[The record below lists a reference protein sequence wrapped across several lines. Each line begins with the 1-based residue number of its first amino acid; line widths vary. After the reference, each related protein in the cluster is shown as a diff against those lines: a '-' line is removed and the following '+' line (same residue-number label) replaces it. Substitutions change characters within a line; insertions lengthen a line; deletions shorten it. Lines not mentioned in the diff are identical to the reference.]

1 MISSATGSSRGP
13 LLASRATALLVVFA
27 AALLCASG
35 AGAANYYACEC
46 GSGAEAGCTVGNDA
60 AAGTSAAAAW
70 RTYARLQGAVATS
83 SCGDTF
89 NFCEGGVF
97 AAGPSREWARAS
109 QDCSANP
116 RSVRSYDPGAF
127 TRRPRIQGDESVFA
141 LNASGARGITIRGL
155 EVKCSGAC
163 DGGVGAIYGNVD
175 KVVVDD
181 VIVDGFN
188 VCVQWGTNR
197 EMGVRNSTIQNCKSQ
212 GLIGP
217 AGSGSYVVDS
227 RILHNGCLET
237 TDQSTCA
244 FQHAHYWNVSS
255 PTITGLRVAG
265 NHYENN
271 VLGGGSGACLGN
283 AFVVR
288 GGTGTVVEDNTF
300 VTPSSGGAPHPLCQV
315 ARMSTS
321 QPQQRCVDC
330 AFRGNRILGGAG
342 LLELE
347 SWIGGVVENNLLY
360 SPGTDVPAA
369 KTALSVQPSQS
380 GAAPSDGLTIRNNS
394 IAIGSNAGP
403 WVSAGIDARYH
414 PSFGIFGRR
423 LEIVSNAIALLG
435 GGANDVCFRFFDG
448 AVVAGLREDYNVCG
462 RSHPRAAWASTGAA
476 HALAAW
482 REHYPG
488 QGVHSRDADPAF
500 ASPGPPRFDFAIGA
514 ASPAKDAGDPARSA
528 TTDLCDAARPAG
540 AAPDAGAHEHGAE
553 PSQSAT
559 PCSRHQSSSTKSDHG
574 RDQ

>member
-1 MISSATGSSRGP
+1 VQPYQPAGFVRRPQLVATGS
-13 LLASRATALLVVFA
+13 
-27 AALLCASG
+27 
-35 AGAANYYACEC
+35 
-46 GSGAEAGCTVGNDA
+46 
-60 AAGTSAAAAW
+60 
-70 RTYARLQGAVATS
+70 
-83 SCGDTF
+83 TF
-89 NFCEGGVF
+89 HLD
-97 AAGPSREWARAS
+97 
-109 QDCSANP
+109 Q
-116 RSVRSYDPGAF
+116 PGA
-127 TRRPRIQGDESVFA
+127 S
-141 LNASGARGITIRGL
+141 GITIRGL
-155 EVKCSGAC
+155 DIVCSGAC
-163 DGGVGAIYGNVD
+163 KAGVGTIFANVD
-175 KVVVDD
+175 GVVLDD
-181 VIVDGFN
+181 VLVDGFN
-188 VCVQWGTNR
+188 VCVQWGTDR
-197 EMGVRNSTIQNCKSQ
+197 EMGVRNSTIRNCKSQ

-528 TTDLCDAARPAG
+528 ATDLCGGARPAG